1 MPIVHVTISIPE
13 QIPAILN
20 RIITVDYEV
29 HLLKTVRYSRWLVI
43 SIAKESKKA
52 S

>member
-1 MPIVHVTISIPE
+1 MGVPIVHVTISE

-20 RIITVDYEV
+20 RIITVDYWV
-29 HLLKTVRYSRWLVI
+29 HLVKTVRWLHI
-43 SIAKESKKA
+43 SIAKESKEA